1 VKTFAIAFAT
11 QFFSYFIIVANT
23 RAFTEG
29 SYRWTFITDSFFIT
43 QSFFVGK
50 WMIETKSAR
59 GIPAYFGFLLGGTLG
74 SLAAIF
80 TTKHLYG
87 SVN

>member
-1 VKTFAIAFAT
+1 MKTFAIAFAM
-11 QFFSYFIIVANT
+11 QFFSCFLIVANT
-23 RAFTEG
+23 RMFAEG
-29 SYRWTFITDSFFIT
+29 SYRWTFITTFFIT
-43 QSFFVGK
+43 QSFFAGK

-59 GIPAYFGFLLGGTLG
+59 GTPAYFGFLLGGTLG

-87 SVN
+87 NV

>member
-1 VKTFAIAFAT
+1 MKTFAIAFAT
-11 QFFSYFIIVANT
+11 QFFSCFLIVANT

-29 SYRWTFITDSFFIT
+29 SYRWIFITAFFIT
-43 QSFFVGK
+43 QSFFAGK

-59 GIPAYFGFLLGGTLG
+59 GTPAYFGFLLGGTLG

-80 TTKHLYG
+80 TMKHLCG

>member
-1 VKTFAIAFAT
+1 MKTFAIAFAT
-11 QFFSYFIIVANT
+11 EFFSCFLIVANT

-29 SYRWTFITDSFFIT
+29 SYRWTFITAFFIT
-43 QSFFVGK
+43 QSFFAGK

-59 GIPAYFGFLLGGTLG
+59 GTPAYFGFLLGGTLG

-80 TTKHLYG
+80 TTKHLLW
-87 SVN
+87 